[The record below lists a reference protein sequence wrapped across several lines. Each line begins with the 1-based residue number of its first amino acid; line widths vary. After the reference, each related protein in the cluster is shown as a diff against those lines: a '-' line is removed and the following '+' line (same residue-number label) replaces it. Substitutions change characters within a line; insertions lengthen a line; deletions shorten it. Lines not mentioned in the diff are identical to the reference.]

1 MGKKFLID
9 TNVII
14 EYISG
19 ILPKG
24 SAEVAYDAIEN
35 DFNISVINRIEILGH
50 PAANDELSDF
60 LGLAHQYELTPA
72 VTEKTIELR
81 KTYKIKLP
89 DAIIAATALLNSL
102 TLITRDTNDFRKIN
116 GLKVIAPYK
125 HAE

>member
-1 MGKKFLID
+1 MGKEFLID

-24 SAEVAYDAIEN
+24 SAEVAYGAIEN

-60 LGLAHQYELTPA
+60 LGLAY
-72 VTEKTIELR
+72 
-81 KTYKIKLP
+81 
-89 DAIIAATALLNSL
+89 
-102 TLITRDTNDFRKIN
+102 
-116 GLKVIAPYK
+116 
-125 HAE
+125 